1 MNCDVQAYTDCKMT
15 MEEVPFKS
23 YDMVKGTY
31 ITKKCTESSEVIQHT
46 KSAPEC
52 KYVKYLLFICKPL
65 ILNVGKKN
73 NVSIIFVG
81 MSRGRTV
88 LQSGKLMQR
97 ETR

>member
-52 KYVKYLLFICKPL
+52 KYVKYLPL
-65 ILNVGKKN
+65 IVYALITIEKKN
-73 NVSIIFVG
+73 DVYIILLSF
-81 MSRGRTV
+81 
-88 LQSGKLMQR
+88 
-97 ETR
+97 